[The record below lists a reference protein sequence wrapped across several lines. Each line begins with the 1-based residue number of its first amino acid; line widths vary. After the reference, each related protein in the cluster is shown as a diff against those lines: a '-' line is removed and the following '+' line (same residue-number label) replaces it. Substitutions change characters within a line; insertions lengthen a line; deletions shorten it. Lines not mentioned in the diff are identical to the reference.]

1 MNRIEASDGRM
12 PKRHPGVRVA
22 VVLVLSGALLMQP
35 AAGWGWGA
43 PAVVEASGSVQSL
56 KKLSEEII
64 TSGAKLVTYQYTT
77 VRNSKTYTTILNV
90 IEADVKNPYI
100 KLDVMTGQN
109 GQTAVGQ
116 TVTRMTK
123 ETGAVA
129 GVNGDF
135 WMMSSDRVPM
145 GASIDDGVLITSP
158 AELKGMYAF
167 AVKKDGTPTIDQYR
181 FDGSIQLAD
190 GQTFPLSGINKMKYN
205 KEPGGEHSHINALYI
220 YTSAWK
226 GTVRP
231 NDTSTTPTEVLVR
244 NGVVEQ
250 ISESG
255 ALPIEVPE
263 DGYILRG
270 HGTAAQFMRNNLQ
283 VGESVEANY
292 HLIAQSNGQSVD
304 PSSFQMMISG
314 HTLLVDNG
322 KTVSFT
328 RDTSGISGGSATART
343 AIGYSKDGRYAY
355 LVTAQSNS
363 VSSGL
368 TLKEFQQALAEVG
381 IWRAVNLDGGG
392 STTMANR
399 PLGETETKLTFETKE
414 GGNNIRSV
422 VNGIGVY
429 TTAPKGEV
437 KGMTLAGDQTLFIG
451 QQATFSLK
459 GYDQYYNPVDAS
471 NADIKW
477 SSSNDK
483 LKWNGSAFTAMK
495 SGTAEVTATS
505 GGAKTTQKVQVI
517 GADQVDDI
525 RIAASSAPL
534 VAGTKATLPVKVTLQ
549 DGSTATLPTSS
560 VEWELRGFKGTVT
573 DGVLQVDSVPE
584 GGKIGYAIA
593 SYDGVRTMIPLT
605 PGAEK
610 KLEDFNAVNYPVS
623 FSGLPKNAT
632 TGKVTVEGGFGGRS
646 ANDKVLKL
654 SYDMTSGSGDK
665 FAYAELN
672 GSNGITLPGG
682 TSGMKLDVYGD
693 NSFNNLRM
701 EIHDGSKAHYISVVE
716 SVNWEGWKTVEADL
730 AALNLSSAAKLK
742 RIYLYNPKE
751 DQDERVPQGTVAI
764 DNLIVKL
771 PAGTDAVL
779 NRPAMELTVGSKTA
793 QLNGEKKQLD
803 VAPLI
808 LNNVTYVPV
817 RTIIDAFGGDT
828 DWDAKTK
835 RVTALRGNSMIDMTV
850 GEKSFTQNGKR
861 TKSDVAPIVR
871 QSRTL
876 VPLRLVSEQ
885 LGLSVK
891 WDKKTKSITI
901 R

>member
-1 MNRIEASDGRM
+1 MKRIKASNRRM
-12 PKRHPGVRVA
+12 PKRYAGVRVA
-22 VVLVLSGALLMQP
+22 VVLVLAGALLMQP
-35 AAGWGWGA
+35 TAGWGRGT

-56 KKLSEEII
+56 KKVSEEMI
-64 TSGAKLVTYQYTT
+64 TFGAKLVTYQYTA
-77 VRNSKTYTTILNV
+77 VRNSKTYTTMLTI
-90 IEADVKNPYI
+90 IEADLKNPYI

-129 GVNGDF
+129 GVNGDY
-135 WMMSSDRVPM
+135 WMLSADSVPL

-158 AELKGMYAF
+158 AELQGMYAF
-167 AVKKDGTPTIDQYR
+167 AVKQDGMPTIDQYR
-181 FDGSIQLAD
+181 FEGSIELPD

-205 KEPGGEHSHINALYI
+205 KEPGGEHSHLNALYI

-231 NDTSTTPTEVLVR
+231 NDSSTTPTEALVR

-250 ISESG
+250 MSESG

-270 HGTAAQFMRNNLQ
+270 HGTAAQFIRNNLQ
-283 VGESVEANY
+283 VGATVEADC
-292 HLIAQSNGQSVD
+292 HLIAESNGQSVD

-322 KTVSFT
+322 QTVSFT
-328 RDTSGISGGSATART
+328 RDTSGISGGSPTART
-343 AIGYSKDGRYAY
+343 AVGYSKDGRYAY

-368 TLKEFQQALAEVG
+368 TLKEFQQALTEAG

-429 TTAPKGEV
+429 TTAPQGEV
-437 KGMTLAGDQTLFIG
+437 KGMILSGEKTLFIG

-459 GYDQYYNPVDAS
+459 AYDQHYNPVDAS
-471 NADIKW
+471 MADIKW

-483 LKWNGSAFTAMK
+483 LKWNGSVFTAMK

-517 GADQVDDI
+517 GADQVDEI
-525 RIAASSAPL
+525 NIAASSAPL
-534 VAGTKATLPVKVTLQ
+534 VAGTKVTLPVNVTLQ
-549 DGSTATLPTSS
+549 DGSTATLPTHS
-560 VEWELRGFKGTVT
+560 VQWELRGFKGTVS
-573 DGVLQVDSVPE
+573 DGVLNVDSVPD
-584 GGKIGYAIA
+584 GAKIGYAIA
-593 SYDGVRTMIPLT
+593 SYDGVRAMIPLT

-610 KLEDFNAVNYPVS
+610 KLEDFNSVNYPVS

-632 TGKVTVEGGFGGRS
+632 TGKVTVEGGFGGRA
-646 ANDKVLKL
+646 ANDKVMNL
-654 SYDMTSGSGDK
+654 SYDMTSGTGDK

-672 GSNGITLPGG
+672 GGNGITLPGG

-701 EIHDGSKAHYISVVE
+701 EIHDGSKVHYISVVE

-730 AALNLSSAAKLK
+730 AALNLSSGAKLK

-751 DQDERVPQGTVAI
+751 DQDERVPQGTIAL

-771 PAGTDAVL
+771 PTETDTVL
-779 NRPAMELTVGSKTA
+779 SRPTMELKVGSKTV

-803 VAPLI
+803 VAPLL
-808 LNNVTYVPV
+808 LNGVTYVPV
-817 RTIIDAFGGDT
+817 RTIIDAFGGET
-828 DWDAKTK
+828 DWDAKTN

-850 GEKSFTQNGKR
+850 GSKSFTQNGRKS
-861 TKSDVAPIVR
+861 KSDVAPIVR
-871 QSRTL
+871 QGRTL

-885 LGLSVK
+885 IGLSVK
-891 WDKKTKSITI
+891 WDKKMKSITI